1 MRTVSVLSSTLL
13 DALTLSG
20 TVVTID
26 AMGCQKSIAGKIVSK
41 EADYIL
47 AGRQASTH

>member
-1 MRTVSVLSSTLL
+1 MLSITLL

-26 AMGCQKSIAGKIVSK
+26 AMNCQKSVAGKIVFK
-41 EADYIL
+41 GAEYIL
-47 AGRQASTH
+47 AGRRPHI

>member
-41 EADYIL
+41 GPTTSSH
-47 AGRQASTH
+47 AGRRLHI

>member
-1 MRTVSVLSSTLL
+1 VLSSTLL

-26 AMGCQKSIAGKIVSK
+26 AMGCQKSIAGKIVFK
-41 EADYIL
+41 GADYIV
-47 AGRQASTH
+47 AGRRQHI